1 MDSPLVA
8 LITAGSAGLGAATAR
23 LFARNG
29 IRVVI
34 NYNNDDARASDL
46 VKELYKISPLRTGAY
61 GRFNYVALKANLAEK
76 NQIGELIDDTVNCM
90 DRLDIVFSNGGWT
103 RLRDI
108 NDLDD
113 NVNEEDWD
121 MCFNM
126 NVKSHLWLM
135 HAAKPHLD
143 ETEGVFITTASLA
156 GVKVSGSSLAYSV
169 TKAAQIHLAKGLAQ
183 IAAPRIRV
191 NTVSPGLMLTDWGL
205 QFPPE
210 KQKEARERSKLK
222 RLATVEDVAEQVL
235 CFVKS
240 KSVTGVNVIIDGGM
254 VL

>member
-1 MDSPLVA
+1 MTPPLVA
-8 LITAGSAGLGAATAR
+8 LITTGSDGLGAATAR

-29 IRVVI
+29 IRLVI
-34 NYNNDDARASDL
+34 SYDSNGQRAYEL
-46 VKELYKISPLRTGAY
+46 VEELTNISPLTAASTDRQD
-61 GRFNYVALKANLAEK
+61 NYVALKADLAEK
-76 NQIGELIDDTVNCM
+76 DQISQLVDNTICIMGK
-90 DRLDIVFSNGGWT
+90 LDIVFSNGTWI

-121 MCFNM
+121 TCFNM

-135 HAAKPHLD
+135 HAAKPYLD
-143 ETEGVFITTASLA
+143 QTEGVFITTACLA
-156 GVKVSGSSLAYSV
+156 GVKVGGSSLAYSV

-183 IAAPRIRV
+183 IAAPKIRV

-210 KQKEARERSKLK
+210 KQEEARERSKLK
-222 RLATVEDVAEQVL
+222 RLATDVAEQVL

-240 KSVTGVNVIIDGGM
+240 KSVTGVNAIFDEGM
-254 VL
+254 AL

>member
-1 MDSPLVA
+1 MDPPLVA

-46 VKELYKISPLRTGAY
+46 VKELYKISPLTTGAY

-76 NQIGELIDDTVNCM
+76 NQIDQLVNHTIDCM

-210 KQKEARERSKLK
+210 KQEEARERSKLK
-222 RLATVEDVAEQVL
+222 RLATVEE
-235 CFVKS
+235 
-240 KSVTGVNVIIDGGM
+240 
-254 VL
+254 

>member
-1 MDSPLVA
+1 MTPPLVA

-29 IRVVI
+29 IRLVI
-34 NYNNDDARASDL
+34 SYDINGQRAYDL
-46 VKELYKISPLRTGAY
+46 VEELTNISPLTAASTDCQD
-61 GRFNYVALKANLAEK
+61 NYVALKVDLAEK
-76 NQIGELIDDTVNCM
+76 DQISQLVDNTIFIMGK
-90 DRLDIVFSNGGWT
+90 LDIVFSNGTWI

-135 HAAKPHLD
+135 HAAKPYLD
-143 ETEGVFITTASLA
+143 QTEGVFITTACLS
-156 GVKVSGSSLAYSV
+156 GVIVSGSSLAYSV
-169 TKAAQIHLAKGLAQ
+169 TKAAQIHLAKGLAH
-183 IAAPRIRV
+183 IAAPKIRV
-191 NTVSPGLMLTDWGL
+191 NTVSPGPMLTDWGL

-210 KQKEARERSKLK
+210 KQEEARERSKLN
-222 RLATVEDVAEQVL
+222 RLDVAEQVL

-240 KSVTGVNVIIDGGM
+240 KSVTGVNAIIDGGM
-254 VL
+254 AL